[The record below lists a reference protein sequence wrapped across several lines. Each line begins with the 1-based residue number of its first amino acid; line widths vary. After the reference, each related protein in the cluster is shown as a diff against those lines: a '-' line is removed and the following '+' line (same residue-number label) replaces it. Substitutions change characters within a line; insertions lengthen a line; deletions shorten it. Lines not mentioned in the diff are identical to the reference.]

1 MAVRG
6 NSYFNNPGFA
16 QAAANL
22 GALFAPPSGSDA
34 AGWAVANAKRAEADR
49 LAQLFTAAG
58 APGFDQNTFDR
69 QAVAA
74 GVYNPT
80 QSYRALDMGDATTRR
95 GQDVTAATSRAN
107 NAADNE
113 RAILTNRADNNTRL
127 LGNIYQPLNQG
138 QIAPAIDP
146 TVAAAFGYELPAIPQ
161 RSGLAPT
168 LSETEVKGAILQGLP
183 EADQRNVALAGVNV
197 ENVVGPNGPEIVSR
211 PDSIGRQPYFNKGA
225 EAKPQNAVAVLPGV
239 NGQPGAQVPAIQ
251 GADGRWVH
259 AQTGQPLPDN
269 IRIFDLPKATGSAS
283 EVGLAPTVSNQT
295 QANNQEAE
303 VSRALNV
310 LDLYEASVR
319 GNPGSLGLA
328 GLIRGTAQNAA
339 QTAADL
345 ASAFGKSAP
354 EIQEYA
360 QEAQAGLRKIAPEFF
375 DPSIPEQEFLQATLA
390 YALARTEN
398 PAGEVGRYALDSA
411 RERVKGGGLLAN
423 QQSALA
429 AISANR
435 KVLNSQLEGLR
446 VLRAPGTGR
455 TDTSFQTPSQAPASS
470 GPAVGTVEDGYR
482 FKGGNPAD
490 QNNWERVQ

>member
-6 NSYFNNPGFA
+6 NQFFNNPGFA

-34 AGWAVANAKRAEADR
+34 AGWAAANAKRAEADR

-95 GQDVTAATSRAN
+95 GQDVTAATSITN
-107 NAADNE
+107 NTADNE
-113 RAILTNRADNNTRL
+113 RTILTNRADNNTRL

-183 EADQRNVALAGVNV
+183 EADQRAASLSSVGV
-197 ENVVGPNGPEIVSR
+197 ENVVGANGLPEVVSR
-211 PDSIGRQPYFNKGA
+211 QDAIGRQPYFNKGA
-225 EAKPQNAVAVLPGV
+225 EAKPQNAVAVLPGA

-269 IRIFDLPKATGSAS
+269 IRIFDLPKATGTATD
-283 EVGLAPTVSNQT
+283 VGLAPTTANET

-303 VSRALNV
+303 VSRALQL
-310 LDLYEASVR
+310 LDLYEASVKS
-319 GNPGSLGLA
+319 NPGSIGLS

-339 QTAADL
+339 QTASDL
-345 ASAFGKSAP
+345 AASFGNTAP
-354 EIQEYA
+354 QVNELANEVR
-360 QEAQAGLRKIAPEFF
+360 AGLQNVAPQLF
-375 DPSIPEQEFLQATLA
+375 DPSIPEQAFLQGTLA
-390 YALARTEN
+390 YALARAEN
-398 PAGEVGRYALDSA
+398 PSGEVSRQAYERAY
-411 RERVKGGGLLAN
+411 ERVQGGGFLAN

-429 AISANR
+429 AINTNR
-435 KVLNSQLEGLR
+435 KVLNSQLEGIR
-446 VLRAPGTGR
+446 TLRAPGTGR
-455 TDTSFQTPSQAPASS
+455 TDTSFQTPAQAPASS
-470 GPAVGTVEDGYR
+470 GTVEKWVRGADG
-482 FKGGNPAD
+482 KLMKAN
-490 QNNWERVQ
+490 